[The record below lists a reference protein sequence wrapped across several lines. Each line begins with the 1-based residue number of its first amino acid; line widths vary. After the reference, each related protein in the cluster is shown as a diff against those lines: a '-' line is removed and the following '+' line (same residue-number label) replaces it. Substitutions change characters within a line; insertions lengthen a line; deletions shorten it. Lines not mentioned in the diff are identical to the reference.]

1 MPTPA
6 ATAVWEMCVWGGK
19 AVTFC
24 CDDQEASSRSMHA
37 QATIGASVCKASNV
51 HLCNVRRS
59 AMPLCISVNAGE
71 WVCKEDNST
80 AGGWWRWRQPAV
92 SYLCALPMSSAGS
105 SKLYVK
111 GDASA

>member
-71 WVCKEDNST
+71 WGVQGRQQHSRRLVAMAAAGCVIFMCAAHVFCWQFEAVC
-80 AGGWWRWRQPAV
+80 
-92 SYLCALPMSSAGS
+92 
-105 SKLYVK
+105 
-111 GDASA
+111 